1 MGLEGVKEEIA
12 KAKDLEKWAKRC
24 TQHFTKRVKKTLF
37 EEIDNMM
44 WRGNEKAMVEW
55 CKMNKVYDK
64 ITEDEIVEIW
74 NGDDG
79 DGENSD

>member
-1 MGLEGVKEEIA
+1 MVLEGVQEAIE
-12 KAKDLEKWAKRC
+12 KAKDLERLARPSTTHFAK
-24 TQHFTKRVKKTLF
+24 KAKMLF